1 MELDDLRTL
10 YEAAVESIH
19 LRKQLDDTKAN
30 QEYEELR
37 RAISGLLVETIIT
50 KRDENHELRCVAC
63 NCSVSLG
70 ERHAPVCPVELAR
83 KAFLKK

>member
-1 MELDDLRTL
+1 MEPGDLHTL

-19 LRKQLDDTKAN
+19 LRKQLDDTKTN

-37 RAISGLLVETIIT
+37 RAISGLLAETIVT
-50 KRDENHELRCVAC
+50 KRGENQELRCVAC
-63 NCSVSLG
+63 NCNVSSNQK
-70 ERHAPVCPVELAR
+70 HSPACPVEIAR